1 MLKIH
6 DLSFSYGKKQVLQSL
21 SLEIESGEIVA
32 VMGASGCG
40 KSTLLNLIAGL
51 KKPTAGTV
59 ECHATRISYAFQ
71 EPRLFPWLTVEEN
84 LLAVLGARDDA
95 AVELVDATLAT
106 VGLSDAK
113 KLFPSELSGGMKSRV
128 SLARALVHGGDLFLL
143 DEPFA
148 TLDEA
153 LREELA
159 TALRKEFKSRA
170 ATVILVTHNRSDAL
184 AMADRI
190 VTLPQ

>member
-1 MLKIH
+1 MLNLC
-6 DLSFSYGKKQVLQSL
+6 DLSFSYGDKTVLEHFSL
-21 SLEIESGEIVA
+21 SVKPGEIVA